1 MQIQLAFQFR
11 LIPPLSLPWWLYPDS
26 LAKKFTLAIGQ
37 LYYLEL
43 TYGYNQLFTAEQLKY
58 LLTLD
63 YTL

>member
-1 MQIQLAFQFR
+1 MQIQLAFQFG

-43 TYGYNQLFTAEQLKY
+43 TYGYNQLFTAEQ
-58 LLTLD
+58 
-63 YTL
+63 